1 MTEQSAWSFADDRGR
16 LAVADRRPSRV
27 LAYAQAGATL
37 WDYGIRPEGIFGSGH
52 DGAEPDR
59 AKTGTLP
66 LDSVDYRGAGD
77 DLDVDTLLRGR
88 PDLVVAVSYGHGQ
101 LYGLDPDTAKH
112 LEESVP
118 VVVIDVGQVRT
129 LDRVAERFA
138 ELARSLGG
146 APVADAADELHA
158 ARERLRA
165 AVRTAPGSPR
175 VLALSPALPGEGV
188 RRPPPD
194 VARAAGPGRAGCRPG
209 VPARRSGRQL
219 GHRRLG
225 GRGGPGARRSPGG
238 HPVQRRPARRGGSTG
253 LGGRPGVTRG
263 PCRGIRSPCAVRRPT
278 RASSSSWPTPWRRR
292 AAEHRARRARRRC
305 PAPYGRPRIARAAA
319 LGEAG
324 PEPGREIP
332 RTSRSTDAT
341 GQAPV
346 VPSRGLP

>member
-16 LAVADRRPSRV
+16 LAVAGRRPARV
-27 LAYAQAGATL
+27 LAYVQAGATL

-112 LEESVP
+112 LEGSVP
-118 VVVIDVGQVRT
+118 VVVIDVGQART

-146 APVADAADELHA
+146 APVAGAAEELDA

-165 AVRTAPGSPR
+165 APGEPR
-175 VLALSPALPGEGV
+175 VLALSPAGQAEAYAARPQMWPELRVLAELGITMVSPPAGAGV
-188 RRPPPD
+188 NWATVDWRTAAALEPD
-194 VARAAGPGRAGCRPG
+194 VVLTDVRSHAIPLDEVAAPAWE
-209 VPARRSGRQL
+209 PARR
-219 GHRRLG
+219 H
-225 GRGGPGARRSPGG
+225 ART
-238 HPVQRRPARRGGSTG
+238 V
-253 LGGRPGVTRG
+253 
-263 PCRGIRSPCAVRRPT
+263 
-278 RASSSSWPTPWRRR
+278 PWN
-292 AAEHRARRARRRC
+292 
-305 PAPYGRPRIARAAA
+305 
-319 LGEAG
+319 
-324 PEPGREIP
+324 PEPLCSPQAHARFLALVA
-332 RTSRSTDAT
+332 DAVE
-341 GQAPV
+341 GA
-346 VPSRGLP
+346 GG